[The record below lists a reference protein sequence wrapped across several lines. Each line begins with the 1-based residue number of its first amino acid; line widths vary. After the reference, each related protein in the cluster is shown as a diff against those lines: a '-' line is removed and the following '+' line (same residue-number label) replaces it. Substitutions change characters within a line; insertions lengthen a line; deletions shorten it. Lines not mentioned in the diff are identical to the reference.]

1 MGNVLKIKSRQ
12 TGSAGAPSS
21 LARAEVAY
29 DELGEIFYIGHG
41 SGTDASR
48 SKNAIGGVGA
58 FVDKGTAQTI
68 TGAKTMSSSSNA
80 FTGDGSAL
88 TSLNATQLTSGTVPV
103 GRLDNA
109 STTQEGIVE
118 LATGAETNTGTS
130 TTKAVTPDG
139 LDDWTGSAQIV
150 TVGTIA
156 NGTWNATAIA
166 AGKLP
171 ALDGITAP
179 ANNLSLN
186 SKRITSLATP
196 NADTDAATKGYVDS
210 KAQGLDV
217 KESVRLATA
226 ADLPACTYAQP
237 DSTSGDG
244 ATLTANANG
253 ALTIDSVAVALND
266 RILVQHQGSGTETHA
281 HNGIYT
287 VTTLGTGSAAWV
299 LTRATDFDEND
310 EITSAA
316 FVFVE
321 AGSTNAD
328 SGFVCTTDGDITFS
342 SDTFSGVGWTQF
354 SGSGSITAGDGIAQ
368 SGVVLSADLKTNG
381 GLVIESSKIAVK
393 LDASSITGTLAISDG
408 GTGATSASAAR
419 TALGVAIGSD
429 VQAYDAQLADI
440 AGLTPTNNEFIVGN
454 GSNFDTET
462 PAQAR
467 TSLGLGSIATQA
479 STAVNITGGTITMG
493 TADSVTIDCGTF

>member
-156 NGTWNATAIA
+156 NGTWNATAIE
-166 AGKLP
+166 
-171 ALDGITAP
+171 TAKSRS
-179 ANNLSLN
+179 LS
-186 SKRITSLATP
+186 
-196 NADTDAATKGYVDS
+196 D
-210 KAQGLDV
+210 
-217 KESVRLATA
+217 
-226 ADLPACTYAQP
+226 
-237 DSTSGDG
+237 
-244 ATLTANANG
+244 
-253 ALTIDSVAVALND
+253 
-266 RILVQHQGSGTETHA
+266 
-281 HNGIYT
+281 
-287 VTTLGTGSAAWV
+287 
-299 LTRATDFDEND
+299 
-310 EITSAA
+310 
-316 FVFVE
+316 
-321 AGSTNAD
+321 
-328 SGFVCTTDGDITFS
+328 
-342 SDTFSGVGWTQF
+342 
-354 SGSGSITAGDGIAQ
+354 
-368 SGVVLSADLKTNG
+368 
-381 GLVIESSKIAVK
+381 
-393 LDASSITGTLAISDG
+393 
-408 GTGATSASAAR
+408 
-419 TALGVAIGSD
+419 
-429 VQAYDAQLADI
+429 
-440 AGLTPTNNEFIVGN
+440 
-454 GSNFDTET
+454 
-462 PAQAR
+462 
-467 TSLGLGSIATQA
+467 
-479 STAVNITGGTITMG
+479 
-493 TADSVTIDCGTF
+493 

>member
-1 MGNVLKIKSRQ
+1 M
-12 TGSAGAPSS
+12 
-21 LARAEVAY
+21 
-29 DELGEIFYIGHG
+29 
-41 SGTDASR
+41 
-48 SKNAIGGVGA
+48 
-58 FVDKGTAQTI
+58 
-68 TGAKTMSSSSNA
+68 
-80 FTGDGSAL
+80 
-88 TSLNATQLTSGTVPV
+88 
-103 GRLDNA
+103 
-109 STTQEGIVE
+109 
-118 LATGAETNTGTS
+118 
-130 TTKAVTPDG
+130 
-139 LDDWTGSAQIV
+139 
-150 TVGTIA
+150 
-156 NGTWNATAIA
+156 
-166 AGKLP
+166 
-171 ALDGITAP
+171 
-179 ANNLSLN
+179 
-186 SKRITSLATP
+186 
-196 NADTDAATKGYVDS
+196 
-210 KAQGLDV
+210 
-217 KESVRLATA
+217 RLATA